1 MMPSKSEIEGYS
13 EIIYLDAVEHNYVEE
28 VGAANFFCEG
38 WYYLHSELTGTIL
51 PGITRLDHRAARSM
65 GLTVV
70 EEKVGIDFALG
81 CDEAFCAGT
90 ALFPLDR
97 YNTGKSRKILGGR

>member
-1 MMPSKSEIEGYS
+1 MKDGT
-13 EIIYLDAVEHNYVEE
+13 IYTP
-28 VGAANFFCEG
+28 
-38 WYYLHSELTGTIL
+38 ELTGTIL
-51 PGITRLDHRAARSM
+51 PGITRLSIIELARSM

-90 ALFPLDR
+90 AAVISPLDR
-97 YNTGKSRKILGGR
+97 YNTGKSRKILEG